1 MKTNQCLCTLLLT
14 ILGLQGAMA
23 QQYTQKHIKVAY
35 DQVASS
41 KSGKRNF
48 TYKNLRLYP
57 IKASKTFLKDSKNIG
72 RYTPLKEALKAK
84 KVVITE
90 QSAPGNTTTNVRTNN
105 RVNRRNTSNVRNTTT
120 TTTQNNNRP
129 QARQRVIPNLRQVQ
143 QVQQRRIG
151 GGGSASVN
159 NLFIENTS
167 KDTLYLMAGEIVQ
180 GGKQDRVIAK
190 DMVIPP
196 NSGKINLSVFCVEK
210 GRWSYK
216 KSKDKDK
223 FDGYYG
229 VSSLALRKVVDT
241 RQKQGE
247 VWKEVSRSNKK
258 NMVKSGTSAYTQQ
271 KKNIKFKSEYAQY
284 LNFFKDKFKGKKDVI
299 GVVVTTGNRVVGC
312 DMFASPQ
319 LFQTQYANLLGSYI
333 NEAITD
339 GAPVKIAETNVEKY
353 MADLL
358 EKELSNEKALEK
370 KGKVFKNNGRKLH
383 VSKY

>member
-1 MKTNQCLCTLLLT
+1 MKNNQCYLTLLLI
-14 ILGLQGAMA
+14 ILGLQGTMA
-23 QQYTQKHIKVAY
+23 QQYTQKHVKVAHN
-35 DQVASS
+35 S
-41 KSGKRNF
+41 KRNF

-57 IKASKTFLKDSKNIG
+57 IRASKTFLKDSKNIG
-72 RYTPLKEALKAK
+72 KYTPLKEALKAK

-105 RVNRRNTSNVRNTTT
+105 RVNRRNTRNTSNVRNTTT

-129 QARQRVIPNLRQVQ
+129 QARQRVIPNLQ
-143 QVQQRRIG
+143 QVQRRRIG

-241 RQKQGE
+241 KKQQGE

-271 KKNIKFKSEYAQY
+271 KKNVKFKSEYAQY
-284 LNFFKDKFKGKKDVI
+284 LTFFKNKFKGKQDVI
-299 GVVVTTGNRVVGC
+299 GVIVTTGNRVVGC

-339 GAPVKIAETNVEKY
+339 GAPVKITETNVEKY

-358 EKELSNEKALEK
+358 EKELSNEKVLEK